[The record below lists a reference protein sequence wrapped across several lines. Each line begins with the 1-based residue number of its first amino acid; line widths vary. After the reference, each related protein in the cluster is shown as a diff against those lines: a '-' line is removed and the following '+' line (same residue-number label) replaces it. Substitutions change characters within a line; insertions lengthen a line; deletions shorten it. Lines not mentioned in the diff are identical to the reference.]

1 MQFSQRLHDARAF
14 VDVIVVEQDGSLLF
28 LSGCDLLPHTC
39 RVGLLAAI
47 GYLLILAF

>member
-1 MQFSQRLHDARAF
+1 MMQELF
-14 VDVIVVEQDGSLLF
+14 VDVIVAKNGSFLF
-28 LSGCDLLPHTC
+28 SSGCDLLPRTC